1 MKFSAAFA
9 SAIALAT
16 PALVFAQGAS
26 SANPKAQTINMFV
39 MFGLVILIIY
49 FLMIRPEQKKQKQR
63 QALIANLQKGDKV
76 LTSGGIIGTVGNVK
90 DRAIVL
96 KVGEGTV
103 IEFTK
108 SSIVSVLNEDGSEKV
123 PEGAKPAA
131 KSDKEDKQEKKA

>member
-1 MKFSAAFA
+1 MNFKAAFA
-9 SAIALAT
+9 AAVALAT
-16 PALVFAQGAS
+16 PALVFAQGAGA
-26 SANPKAQTINMFV
+26 ANPKAQTINMFV
-39 MFGLVILIIY
+39 MFGLVIVIIY

-90 DRAIVL
+90 DKTVVL

-108 SSIVSVLNEDGSEKV
+108 SAITSVLNEDGTEKMPEVKGGKLEKV
-123 PEGAKPAA
+123 
-131 KSDKEDKQEKKA
+131 EKKA